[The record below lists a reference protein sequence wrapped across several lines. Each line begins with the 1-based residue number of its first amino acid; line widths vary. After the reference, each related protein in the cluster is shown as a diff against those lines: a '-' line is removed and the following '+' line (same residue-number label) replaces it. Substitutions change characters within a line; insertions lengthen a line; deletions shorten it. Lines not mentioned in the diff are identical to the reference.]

1 MHENPPVIFLLGPT
15 AAGKTDLAAALHD
28 AHPIDLISVDA
39 AQVYRGMDIGTGKPD
54 AAFLRKY
61 PHSLID
67 IRAPS
72 ETYNAAQ
79 FCEDALALIAESHA
93 RGRLPLL
100 VGGTMFYF
108 AALEHGLSALPSGD
122 ASVRAEIAREMAE
135 LGGAA
140 MHARLREVDARL
152 AAGILPS
159 DRQRI
164 SRALEIHRLT
174 GRRPSAVMAQSAAVP
189 IPFPLIKLG
198 LFTADRGVLHRRID
212 ARFRGM
218 LERGLVDEVKNIAAA
233 LDDPAA
239 QPCMR
244 TVGYRQV
251 HDYLRGEMAFDAMVE
266 KSIAATRQ
274 LAKRQLTWMRRWRD
288 LVWMDATEKSF
299 MEAAR
304 AHLRER
310 LAEYS

>member
-1 MHENPPVIFLLGPT
+1 MPLPVIFLLGPT
-15 AAGKTDLAAALHD
+15 TAGKTGLAAALRD
-28 AHPIDLISVDA
+28 AHPVDLISVDA

-54 AAFLRKY
+54 AAFLRAY
-61 PHSLID
+61 PHALID
-67 IRAPS
+67 IRAPAD
-72 ETYNAAQ
+72 TYNAAR
-79 FCEDALALIAESHA
+79 FCEDARALIAQSHA

-122 ASVRAEIAREMAE
+122 AEVRAEIAREMAAR
-135 LGGAA
+135 GVAA
-140 MHARLREVDARL
+140 MHARLCGVDARL

-164 SRALEIHRLT
+164 ARALEIHRLT
-174 GRRPSAVMAQSAAVP
+174 GRRPSAVMAESAAVS
-189 IPFPLIKLG
+189 IPFPLIKVG
-198 LFTADRGVLHRRID
+198 LFTAERAVLHRRID
-212 ARFRGM
+212 ARFRAM
-218 LERGLVDEVKNIAAA
+218 LERGLVEEVQGIAAA

-244 TVGYRQV
+244 TVNYRQA
-251 HDYLRGEMAFDAMVE
+251 HAYLRGEIGFDAMVE

-288 LVWMDATEKSF
+288 LVWIDATEKSF
-299 MEAAR
+299 VEVAQK
-304 AHLRER
+304 HVRER
-310 LAEYS
+310 LAEYL